1 MKSIIK
7 FFICIIIF
15 TSFGSCTK
23 PGTGGST
30 TVVCYLK
37 HHIMLIANDSIQ
49 PNVVYVKFGAKDL
62 PADPTNDYDVKF
74 TGQPGKDHVHAENLK
89 PGQYYFYA
97 VGFDTSIS
105 QVVKGGLSVKIKG
118 GDKGKEIDLNI
129 PVTE

>member
-1 MKSIIK
+1 MKSIAKILT
-7 FFICIIIF
+7 CIVVII
-15 TSFGSCTK
+15 SYSACTK
-23 PGTGGST
+23 PGTGGTT

-62 PADPTNDYDVKF
+62 PADPTNDYDIKF
-74 TGQPGKDHVHAENLK
+74 IGEPGEDHVHVEDLK

-97 VGFDTSIS
+97 VGFDAGIS
-105 QVVKGGLSVKIKG
+105 QVVKGGLSLKIKR
-118 GDKGKEIDLNI
+118 GDKVNEIDFDI